1 VKLLDGL
8 EVGLWD
14 RWEIKNAKQM
24 TLEGMIGQLE
34 ETYKGLEVRD
44 VMRGN
49 QPIFFHAIMNA

>member
-1 VKLLDGL
+1 MKLLDGL